1 MYSAKKWGKTEK
13 KETEQKIKKKLSE
26 RIIEKALFFCA
37 LFSVIVVI
45 LIFAF
50 LFSQGVPMFGSVSPI
65 EFLVGTSWQPT
76 SIVARS
82 FGALPL
88 IYGTMLVTSLA
99 MVIAVPVGI
108 VIAIYIAEVSHPV
121 EKEVL
126 KPTIELIAGI
136 PSVIFGF
143 FALVTLATMIQ
154 QITGTTSRLNA
165 LNGGIILAVMAIP
178 TIVSL
183 AEDAITS
190 VPKEYREAAFALG
203 ATKWETIR
211 SVVLPASS
219 SGILAAVLLGFGRAI
234 GETMAVLMATGNAA
248 NINFNILDSARTLT
262 ATIVIET
269 PEVAFGS
276 LHYQSLFALAIVLFG
291 ITFGFNYIGGVV
303 LKRLRRQ
310 GK

>member
-1 MYSAKKWGKTEK
+1 M
-13 KETEQKIKKKLSE
+13 
-26 RIIEKALFFCA
+26 
-37 LFSVIVVI
+37 FSVIVVI

-50 LFSQGVPMFGSVSPI
+50 LFSQGFPMFGSVSPI
-65 EFLVGTSWQPT
+65 DFIIGTSWQPT
-76 SIVARS
+76 SVVARS

-99 MVIAVPVGI
+99 MIIAIPVGI
-108 VIAIYIAEVSHPV
+108 VIAIYIAEVSHPT
-121 EKEVL
+121 EKEIL
-126 KPTIELIAGI
+126 KPTIEVIAGI

-143 FALVTLATMIQ
+143 FALITLATLIQ
-154 QITGTTSRLNA
+154 QLTGTTSRLNA

-190 VPKEYREAAFALG
+190 VPKEYREAALALG

-211 SVVLPASS
+211 SVVLPSCA
-219 SGILAAVLLGFGRAI
+219 SGIIAAILLGFGRAV

-248 NINFNILDSARTLT
+248 TINFNILDSVRTLT

-276 LHYQSLFALAIVLFG
+276 LHYQSLFGLAIILFG
-291 ITFGFNYIGGVV
+291 ITFAFNYLGGLV

-310 GK
+310 GR

>member
-1 MYSAKKWGKTEK
+1 M
-13 KETEQKIKKKLSE
+13 L
-26 RIIEKALFFCA
+26 
-37 LFSVIVVI
+37 
-45 LIFAF
+45 
-50 LFSQGVPMFGSVSPI
+50 GSVSPI
-65 EFLVGTSWQPT
+65 DFILGTSWQPT
-76 SIVARS
+76 SVVAKS

-99 MVIAVPVGI
+99 MIIAIPVGI
-108 VIAIYIAEVSHPV
+108 AIAIYIAEVSHPV
-121 EKEVL
+121 EKEIL

-143 FALVTLATMIQ
+143 FALITLATLIQ
-154 QITGTTSRLNA
+154 QLTGTTSRLNA
-165 LNGGIILAVMAIP
+165 LNGGIVLAVMAIP

-190 VPKEYREAAFALG
+190 VPKEYREAALALG

-211 SVVLPASS
+211 SVVLPSCA
-219 SGILAAVLLGFGRAI
+219 SGIIAAILLGFGRAV

-248 NINFNILDSARTLT
+248 TINFNILDSVRTLT

-276 LHYQSLFALAIVLFG
+276 LHYQSLFGLAIVLFG
-291 ITFGFNYIGGVV
+291 ITFAFNYLGGLV

-310 GK
+310 GR

>member
-1 MYSAKKWGKTEK
+1 
-13 KETEQKIKKKLSE
+13 
-26 RIIEKALFFCA
+26 
-37 LFSVIVVI
+37 
-45 LIFAF
+45 
-50 LFSQGVPMFGSVSPI
+50 
-65 EFLVGTSWQPT
+65 
-76 SIVARS
+76 
-82 FGALPL
+82 
-88 IYGTMLVTSLA
+88 MLVTALA
-99 MVIAVPVGI
+99 MAIAIPTGIIIAV
-108 VIAIYIAEVSHPV
+108 YIAEVSHPV
-121 EKEVL
+121 EKEIL
-126 KPTIELIAGI
+126 KPTVELIAGI

-143 FALVTLATMIQ
+143 FALTTLATLIQ
-154 QITGTTSRLNA
+154 QLTGTTSRLNA

-190 VPKEYREAAFALG
+190 VPREYREAALALG

-211 SVVLPASS
+211 TVVLPSCA
-219 SGILAAVLLGFGRAI
+219 SGITAAMLLGFGRAI

-248 NINFNILDSARTLT
+248 NINWNILDSARTLT

-291 ITFGFNYIGGVV
+291 ITFAFNYFGGLV

-310 GK
+310 SR

>member
-1 MYSAKKWGKTEK
+1 
-13 KETEQKIKKKLSE
+13 
-26 RIIEKALFFCA
+26 
-37 LFSVIVVI
+37 
-45 LIFAF
+45 
-50 LFSQGVPMFGSVSPI
+50 MFGSVSPI
-65 EFLVGTSWQPT
+65 EFLLGTSWQPT
-76 SIVARS
+76 SVVART

-99 MVIAVPVGI
+99 MIIAVPVGI
-108 VIAIYIAEVSHPV
+108 IIAIYIGEVSHPV

-143 FALVTLATMIQ
+143 FALVTLASIVQ
-154 QITGTTSRLNA
+154 QLTGTTSRLNA

-178 TIVSL
+178 TIVSM
-183 AEDAITS
+183 AEDAITA
-190 VPKEYREAAFALG
+190 VPKEYREASIALG

-211 SVVLPASS
+211 SVVLPAAS
-219 SGILAAVLLGFGRAI
+219 SGILAAILLGFGRAI

-248 NINFNILDSARTLT
+248 TINFNILDSVRTLT

-276 LHYQSLFALAIVLFG
+276 LHYQSLFALAIVLFA
-291 ITFGFNYIGGVV
+291 ITFGFNYLGGVV
-303 LKRLRRQ
+303 LKRLKRQ
-310 GK
+310 GR